1 MRIECPNCRQQYDV
15 GYEYLGRKVECAKCG
30 KKFLVERKDIIRSTE
45 KKEIPTGAPVYPR
58 QQEKQSS
65 NVFKVYFL
73 DNLIG
78 LPYCYGR
85 ARSSEYWGFVFF
97 SSLISVVL
105 GFIFLMIDAFMLRQ
119 VFYRGEISTISVMLT
134 CLLSIIWGVYTA
146 LVVLIK
152 FFIQARRFHDIGKSA
167 WWLLLNLYPIAGWIL
182 VLRFLVTDSQ
192 AEDNQWGPNP
202 KKG

>member
-1 MRIECPNCRQQYDV
+1 MRIECPNCHQQYDV

-45 KKEIPTGAPVYPR
+45 KKEIPTGAPVYSR

-85 ARSSEYWGFVFF
+85 ARRSEYWGFVFF
-97 SSLISVVL
+97 SSIIGLVILAVALLFVRSWTFALLLGYVYIPFVL
-105 GFIFLMIDAFMLRQ
+105 LMQ
-119 VFYRGEISTISVMLT
+119 Y
-134 CLLSIIWGVYTA
+134 
-146 LVVLIK
+146 
-152 FFIQARRFHDIGKSA
+152 FIQARRFHDIGKSA
-167 WWLLLNLYPIAGWIL
+167 WWLLLHLYPIAGWIL
-182 VLRFLVTDSQ
+182 VLRFLMTDSQ
-192 AEDNQWGPNP
+192 AADNQWGPNP
-202 KKG
+202 KKIMKTRE